1 MAHAATIAARLE
13 SLRSSKLDGYIR
25 SLVLRISL
33 GGWFELYDLF
43 MTAYIALGMVKEKLF
58 TITGTGVGAF
68 ASFVGAGFAG
78 MFVGTLLFGWLSDRF
93 GRRSIFASSLLF
105 YSMATLAMALMPS
118 ALLIDVFR
126 FVAGIGIGVQII
138 TIDAYVSEI
147 TPAAN
152 RGKFIAFSQFV
163 SYTSVPIVALLAVLF
178 VPHQFGPL
186 AGWRIVAIIGALG
199 AIAVWPIR
207 AGLPES
213 PRWLESHG
221 RREEADRILRY
232 FEERAGVRPAV
243 APYGELRSHA
253 TSSRATG
260 SHATES
266 GGSWLEIWRP
276 PYCTRTIM
284 LVIFNFFQTIGFY
297 GFASWV
303 PLLLYQNGV
312 TYVRDLQYVLIIAL
326 ANPFGPVIAILAAD
340 KFQRKWQIV
349 VLAAA
354 IAAFGLL
361 FARARAAS
369 AIVVLGI
376 LITLA
381 NNWFSAAFHAYQA
394 ELFPTRIRTLAVG
407 FVYSWSRFSAIFASI
422 WISLIL
428 GRYGVTGVF
437 TLIAIAMS
445 IVAIVVAAMGQKTNR
460 LQLEVLAP

>member
-1 MAHAATIAARLE
+1 M
-13 SLRSSKLDGYIR
+13 
-25 SLVLRISL
+25 
-33 GGWFELYDLF
+33 
-43 MTAYIALGMVKEKLF
+43 
-58 TITGTGVGAF
+58 
-68 ASFVGAGFAG
+68 
-78 MFVGTLLFGWLSDRF
+78 
-93 GRRSIFASSLLF
+93 F
-105 YSMATLAMALMPS
+105 YSIATLAMALMPS

-163 SYTSVPIVALLAVLF
+163 SYTSVPIVALLAMLF

-221 RREEADRILRY
+221 RREEADRILRE

-243 APYGELRSHA
+243 ERSRERGRYSELRSHA
-253 TSSRATG
+253 TEAS
-260 SHATES
+260 
-266 GGSWLEIWRP
+266 GSWLEIWRP
-276 PYCTRTIM
+276 PYRTRTIM

-340 KFQRKWQIV
+340 KLQRKWQIV
-349 VLAAA
+349 ILAAA

-445 IVAIVVAAMGQKTNR
+445 IVAIVIAAMGQKTNR